1 MIVISDSSPLITL
14 VHIPTKV
21 YNEVVIGGSGLAG
34 AIQVANAPWIQVIP
48 VRDTVGLNAAMEKTG
63 LGPGEVA
70 AVQLARELNAQVVLM
85 DEWRGRRYAEEA
97 DLIVFGCIGIV
108 SHRCQ
113 DHGGELA
120 EVRPETDLISYWT
133 H

>member
-14 VHIPTKV
+14 ARVDCLDMLPHLYPLVHIPTEV
-21 YNEVVIGGSGLAG
+21 YNEVVVAGSGLAG
-34 AIQVANAPWIQVIP
+34 AIRVASAPGIHVVP
-48 VRDTVGLNAAMEKTG
+48 VKDAVSLNAAMEKTG

-97 DLIVFGCIGIV
+97 DLIVFGCIGIL
-108 SHRCQ
+108 
-113 DHGGELA
+113 EML
-120 EVRPETDLISYWT
+120 Y
-133 H
+133 